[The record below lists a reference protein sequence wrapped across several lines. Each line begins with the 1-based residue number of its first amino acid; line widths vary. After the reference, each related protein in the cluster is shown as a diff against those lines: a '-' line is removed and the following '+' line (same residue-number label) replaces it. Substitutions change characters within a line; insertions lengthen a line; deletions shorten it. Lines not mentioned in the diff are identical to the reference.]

1 MFEDDF
7 LETMV
12 DQIVWEKHLGYDE
25 DGQTI
30 WASPKT
36 LQCRISPK
44 QRLIQDARGADV
56 VATANVYPAG
66 APAIDAADRIRLP
79 SGKYA
84 DILRVEIPPDTDGS
98 HHTKVII

>member
-12 DQIVWEKHLGYDE
+12 DEIIWEKHLGYDE

-30 WASPKT
+30 WGLPKT
-36 LQCRISPK
+36 LQCRVSPK
-44 QRLIQDARGADV
+44 QRLVQDTHGADV
-56 VATANVYPAG
+56 MSTASIYPAY
-66 APAIDAADRIRLP
+66 APAIDAADRITLP
-79 SGKYA
+79 SGEHA